1 MITRAHVSLCLAK
14 TPSDAETAQLHTF
27 AVGLQSFTVSIGD
40 PVMAVGIG
48 IYAGGHTIFAGS
60 RSWRPTMLTRPVR
73 SDDADHLVSE
83 VRSLDRVFKQSLVQ
97 AGVLR

>member
-1 MITRAHVSLCLAK
+1 
-14 TPSDAETAQLHTF
+14 
-27 AVGLQSFTVSIGD
+27 
-40 PVMAVGIG
+40 MAVGIG

-83 VRSLDRVFKQSLVQ
+83 VRSLDRVFKQSLVR
-97 AGVLR
+97 AGVLRYSVAAYVARTCACSNEFIVNSKQAEADDFEAYFPTRLVPN